1 MKPSS
6 KKLPKPKKSL
16 TSYSEI
22 KDIIGL
28 ILNESELGLI
38 LELVAYHIERQLP
51 STRAS
56 ILLFDE
62 HKQTLRKGASPS
74 LPKGYTQRVDGL
86 KIGPEVAT
94 CGTAAYFRTM
104 IVARD
109 TFTDPL
115 WNPYLDLAMTYNIR
129 ASWSLP
135 ILNMKGELLG
145 TFALYY
151 TKKHKPLQKEM
162 ILVKELV
169 DIVCLAIERDRAA
182 VLKKQTEKEMH
193 IQRVNA
199 VNSLKHASLGEM
211 AKNIAHEIN
220 SPLAVIIG
228 SIHQMNRVME
238 SEKNIPDSIN
248 IYSQRL
254 IRSVNRI
261 EKVVKG
267 LRSITREASEDPFIK
282 TSANDVIQEAV
293 SISQERFREIEF
305 ELSGEMDSLFE
316 CKLTQMAQIILNLLN
331 NSFDAIAGT
340 MNPWIKIHVRKN
352 NGYIQIEIM
361 DSGEGIPKDVAEK
374 IMVPLFTTK
383 TLTKATGLG
392 LSISQALI
400 QEHSGKIWYDKSSK
414 NTRFI
419 IELPI
424 EQRSILKQAA

>member
-1 MKPSS
+1 MKSS
-6 KKLPKPKKSL
+6 RLKLPKPKKSL

-28 ILNESELGLI
+28 ILNESELSLI
-38 LELVAYHIERQLP
+38 LEMVAYHIERQLP
-51 STRAS
+51 ATRAS

-62 HKQTLRKGASPS
+62 QSQTLKKGASPS
-74 LPKGYTQRVDGL
+74 MPKGYIQKIDGL
-86 KIGPEVAT
+86 KIGPAVAT

-104 IVARD
+104 IVSRD
-109 TFTDPL
+109 TYTDPL
-115 WNPYLDLAMTYNIR
+115 WSPYIDTAMTYEIR

-151 TKKHKPLQKEM
+151 RKKHKPLQKEM

-182 VLKKQTEKEMH
+182 LLKKQTEKEMQ

-238 SEKNIPDSIN
+238 AENEIPDSFK

-254 IRSVNRI
+254 VRSVNRI

-282 TSANDVIQEAV
+282 ISPRAVIEEAA
-293 SISQERFREIEF
+293 SISQERFKDIEF
-305 ELSGEMDSLFE
+305 NLSGDMDILFE
-316 CKLTQMAQIILNLLN
+316 CRLTQMAQIILNLLN
-331 NSFDAIAGT
+331 NSFDAIAESS
-340 MNPWIKIHVRKN
+340 NPWIKIHARKN
-352 NGYIQIEIM
+352 NDFIQIEVM

-374 IMVPLFTTK
+374 IMIPLFTTK
-383 TLTKATGLG
+383 ILTKATGLG